1 MKKKTGF
8 KSPIFR
14 LEARKDKA
22 TNEVKKHHIPI
33 LVDFKFN
40 DTRIIY
46 PIGFR
51 IDFDKWNEKEQRVK
65 RNNFNKDLVSFS
77 VINERI
83 DLITLSLPTAYK
95 KAIEDKVVL
104 SKELF
109 FNVLRNI
116 INPEKITLQNTIQE
130 KSVNYYFQLFIDSE
144 LLAKNWR
151 DGTKK
156 KIETLKKHL
165 FEYNSNLQFKDITSD
180 FLLNLIKHLTNDLK
194 LNNTTVK
201 KAIVDFKW
209 FLNWATDEK
218 GYNTNLEYK
227 KFKYKFEGTNTSDYQ
242 QNIIFLTWDELQH
255 LYNFDFSDNKRLDQI
270 RDAYCFC
277 CFTSLRYS
285 DVTNLKK
292 HNIKIDEAGNYYLD
306 FLTVKTNDKLTITLN
321 KYALAIWNKYKDIE
335 LKDNRLFPVPTN
347 QKYNEYLKE
356 VARIA
361 GFKSKETLIE
371 FRGNKRIEQT
381 FEKWE
386 LITTHTARK
395 TFIINALNLEI
406 QPDVIRK
413 WTGHKDHKTLELYI
427 KISEDMKEKSMNKFN
442 EI

>member
-1 MKKKTGF
+1 MKAKTGF

-22 TNEVKKHHIPI
+22 TNEVKKLHVPI

-40 DTRIIY
+40 DTRVIY

-77 VINERI
+77 DINNRI
-83 DLITLSLPTAYK
+83 NLIEVSLINAYK
-95 KAIEDKVVL
+95 KANEDNVIL
-104 SKELF
+104 TKELF

-116 INPEKITLQNTIQE
+116 INPEKLTLQNNIQE

-144 LLAKNWR
+144 LKAKNWR
-151 DGTKK
+151 DSTKK
-156 KIETLKKHL
+156 KIETLKRHL
-165 FEYNSNLQFKDITSD
+165 FEYKPDLQFEDITSD
-180 FLLNLIKHLTNDLK
+180 FLLNLIKHLTDTLK

-201 KAIVDFKW
+201 KSIVDFKW

-255 LYNFDFSDNKRLDQI
+255 LYNFDFSDNKRLEQI

-285 DVTNLKK
+285 DVYNLKK
-292 HNIKIDEAGNYYLD
+292 HNIKIDESGNYKLD

-321 KYALAIWNKYKDIE
+321 KYALTIYNKYKDIE
-335 LKDNRLFPVPTN
+335 LKDNKLFPVPTN

-356 VARIA
+356 VARIV
-361 GFKSKETLIE
+361 GFKSKETMIE
-371 FRGNKRIEQT
+371 FRGNQRIEKT

-386 LITTHTARK
+386 LITTHSARK
-395 TFIINALNLEI
+395 SFIINALNLEI
-406 QPDVIRK
+406 QPDIIRK

>member
-83 DLITLSLPTAYK
+83 DLIALSLPTAYK

-130 KSVNYYFQLFIDSE
+130 KSVNYYFQLFIESE
-144 LLAKNWR
+144 LKAKNWR

-180 FLLNLIKHLTNDLK
+180 FLLNLIKHLTNDLN